1 MDAGTLPAQSSMTA
15 IREIATTK
23 SDEKRLEQEMSG
35 RRKGFLSVSA
45 VMRGARTG
53 PFSEAQLGPPR
64 PTCSGYLKPQAKC
77 RSAVPCVIAVAAGV

>member
-35 RRKGFLSVSA
+35 RRKGFLSVSCRDA
-45 VMRGARTG
+45 RCSNGAL
-53 PFSEAQLGPPR
+53 F
-64 PTCSGYLKPQAKC
+64 
-77 RSAVPCVIAVAAGV
+77 